1 MVVIIISYKYNKE
14 TYTNTAN
21 CELFSAYCE
30 LDKPTIILTRI
41 MDLATVFMQNKSPY
55 IPNTG
60 SSLPIKVQILKQI

>member
-14 TYTNTAN
+14 TYTNT
-21 CELFSAYCE
+21 AYCE